1 MKKPRV
7 EMLDYQVAEM
17 VGYYM
22 RYTGRFNLKKDLLD
36 RMFHKNDPELYNAMM
51 DLLATYINEL
61 QRLRVVGLLK
71 YPVNNK
77 TIESYLW
84 GVDEYG
90 ASINPRWIS
99 DFDALMEK
107 YNVKESE

>member
-7 EMLDYQVAEM
+7 ELLDYQVAEL
-17 VGYYM
+17 VGKYM

-36 RMFHKNDPELYNAMM
+36 RLAHRNDPEFYSAMM
-51 DLLATYINEL
+51 DLLATHINEL

-71 YPVNNK
+71 YPVNAK

-90 ASINPRWIS
+90 ASINPRWIAE
-99 DFDALMEK
+99 FDALMEK
-107 YNVKESE
+107 FNVKEM